1 MCSAALWHATVSLH
15 FFLPTN
21 LPTRSLPTKSL
32 ETNTSPSPGAPG
44 SFSTHSF
51 CRSVVPQC
59 TPSTTRLETAQID
72 DDTPHS
78 QHSLCPL
85 LLSQISRKVCE
96 MNRVDSGWPCRLS
109 TQPFSIDP
117 RANTP
122 RTGPNRQRSAHSHS
136 LCPLLLSQISR
147 VESHTSRGLSR
158 IQHQF
163 TVQIWPFKHTYVASR
178 DTIAPTTSNGQKV
191 RPIFVPM
198 APNKTRKRMRR
209 RMHNQVSFVAIAGI
223 WNGFLAQRRNFESH
237 MLQLAGR

>member
-1 MCSAALWHATVSLH
+1 MCALLLFGAGVSLH
-15 FFLPTN
+15 FFLSPPPF
-21 LPTRSLPTKSL
+21 LPFFGNQPGTYK
-32 ETNTSPSPGAPG
+32 SPSPGAPG

-78 QHSLCPL
+78 QHSMCPL

-147 VESHTSRGLSR
+147 
-158 IQHQF
+158 
-163 TVQIWPFKHTYVASR
+163 
-178 DTIAPTTSNGQKV
+178 
-191 RPIFVPM
+191 
-198 APNKTRKRMRR
+198 
-209 RMHNQVSFVAIAGI
+209 
-223 WNGFLAQRRNFESH
+223 
-237 MLQLAGR
+237 